1 MLTVTFA
8 SNLGLY
14 RTFIDAGLEDVYV
27 REGYEPFVDMLLAN
41 GKVKTNLFIE
51 GVTARHIA
59 DKYPGLADKIRRGI
73 GAGQFEMGTYTYNHP
88 VLSTIPYRDTAK
100 QMEEGIGDQT

>member
-1 MLTVTFA
+1 MHACIERVFDADGSTGILSPEQPMLTIAFRKQPGSCTA
-8 SNLGLY
+8 PLSMRGWRN
-14 RTFIDAGLEDVYV
+14 VYV

-59 DKYPGLADKIRRGI
+59 DKISRPGRQDPPGHRRG
-73 GAGQFEMGTYTYNHP
+73 P
-88 VLSTIPYRDTAK
+88 V
-100 QMEEGIGDQT
+100 